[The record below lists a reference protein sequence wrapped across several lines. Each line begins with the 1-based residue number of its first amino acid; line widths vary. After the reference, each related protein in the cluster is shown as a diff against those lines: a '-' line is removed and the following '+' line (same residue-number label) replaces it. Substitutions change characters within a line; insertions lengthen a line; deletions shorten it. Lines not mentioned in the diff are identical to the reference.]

1 MLEMESPVERR
12 AARAIYMIHKCL
24 PSNVKPDP
32 LTEPQ
37 SSQVMCQYLIAEK
50 VHINLIPIE
59 TFINLQG
66 IYVNVYMTFDWAKNL
81 HSFLYLVQ

>member
-12 AARAIYMIHKCL
+12 AARAIYMTHKCL

-32 LTEPQ
+32 LPEPQ
-37 SSQVMCQYLIAEK
+37 SSSIQMRFMCQYLIAEK

-66 IYVNVYMTFDWAKNL
+66 IT
-81 HSFLYLVQ
+81 

>member
-12 AARAIYMIHKCL
+12 AARAIYMTHKCL

-32 LTEPQ
+32 LPEPQ

-50 VHINLIPIE
+50 VHKNLIPID
-59 TFINLQG
+59 TFLHLQG
-66 IYVNVYMTFDWAKNL
+66 IYVITCITCITCT
-81 HSFLYLVQ
+81 